1 MSILSPKLYGNGGPF
16 DMAEATAD
24 FRNSISIPSQ
34 VTVML
39 SSLVLRVCALII
51 THDFTSTV

>member
-1 MSILSPKLYGNGGPF
+1 
-16 DMAEATAD
+16 MAEATAD

>member
-1 MSILSPKLYGNGGPF
+1 
-16 DMAEATAD
+16 MAEATAD

-51 THDFTSTV
+51 THDLQVLYEEVCTKPL